1 MDIQTIVSAFELF
14 TGEENGDEYYQL
26 ILLAVSEVES
36 VLLPDADDTDVRL
49 VFLCAALAFY
59 RLQQI
64 LAARERAAVTYAGK
78 VLKESQNTAYGYA
91 KELLRDYLQI
101 CSDLLKS
108 KNFTFSSFAA
118 GEELIS
124 C

>member
-14 TGEENGDEYYQL
+14 TGEENGDDYYQL
-26 ILLAVSEVES
+26 ILLAVSEVGRI
-36 VLLPDADDTDVRL
+36 LLPDADTADIRL

-64 LAARERAAVTYAGK
+64 LAARERAAFTYAGK
-78 VLKESQNTAYGYA
+78 VLKESQNTACEYA

-101 CSDLLKS
+101 AGDLVTA
-108 KNFTFSSFAA
+108 KNFIFTGFSS

>member
-1 MDIQTIVSAFELF
+1 MDIDEAKKVFELF
-14 TGEENGDEYYQL
+14 TGEENGEEYFM
-26 ILLAVSEVES
+26 ILSLAVYETETM
-36 VLLPDADDTDVRL
+36 LRPEADPTDVRL
-49 VFLCAALAFY
+49 NYLAAAIAYY
-59 RLQQI
+59 RVQQI

>member
-14 TGEENGDEYYQL
+14 TGEENGDDYYQL
-26 ILLAVSEVES
+26 ILLAADEVER
-36 VLLPDADDTDVRL
+36 LMLPDADKTELRVS
-49 VFLCAALAFY
+49 FLCGALAFY

-78 VLKESQNTAYGYA
+78 MLKESQNTAYSFA
-91 KELLRDYLQI
+91 KELLRDYVQI
-101 CSDLLKS
+101 CSDLLKAQ
-108 KNFTFSSFAA
+108 NFTFSSFAG

>member
-1 MDIQTIVSAFELF
+1 MDIQTIVTAFELF
-14 TGEENGDEYYQL
+14 TGEENGDDYYQL
-26 ILLAVSEVES
+26 ILLAVSEVQRI
-36 VLLPDADDTDVRL
+36 LLPDADTTEVRL
-49 VFLCAALAFY
+49 SFLCAALAFY

-64 LAARERAAVTYAGK
+64 LAARERAAFTYAGK
-78 VLKESQNTAYGYA
+78 VLKESQNTAYEYA

-101 CSDLLKS
+101 AADLISS
-108 KNFTFSSFAA
+108 KKFIFSSFAG

>member
-14 TGEENGDEYYQL
+14 TGEENGDDYYQL
-26 ILLAVSEVES
+26 ILLAVSEVGRI
-36 VLLPDADDTDVRL
+36 LLPDADTTDIRL

-64 LAARERAAVTYAGK
+64 LAARERAAFTYAGK
-78 VLKESQNTAYGYA
+78 VLKESQNTAYEYA

-101 CSDLLKS
+101 ADDLVS
-108 KNFTFSSFAA
+108 SRNFIFSSFAG

>member
-1 MDIQTIVSAFELF
+1 MDLQTIASDFELF
-14 TGEENGDEYYQL
+14 TGEGNSEQYAQL
-26 ILLAVSEVES
+26 ILLAVSEVGRL
-36 VLLPDADDTDVRL
+36 LLPDADTTDVRL
-49 VFLCAALAFY
+49 SFLCAALAFY

-78 VLKESQNTAYGYA
+78 VLKESQNTAYEYA
-91 KELLRDYLQI
+91 KELLRDYIQI
-101 CSDLLKS
+101 CSDLISS
-108 KNFTFSSFAA
+108 KNFTFSSFAG

>member
-49 VFLCAALAFY
+49 TFLCAALAFY

-64 LAARERAAVTYAGK
+64 LDARERAAVTYAGK

>member
-1 MDIQTIVSAFELF
+1 MDIQTILRVFELF
-14 TGEENGDEYYQL
+14 TGEENSDDYYQL
-26 ILLAVSEVES
+26 VVFAVSEVES
-36 VLLPDADDTDVRL
+36 LLLPDADNTDIRL
-49 VFLCAALAFY
+49 NFLCGALAFY

-64 LAARERAAVTYAGK
+64 LAARERAAVTYGGK
-78 VLKESQNTAYGYA
+78 VLKESQNTAYEYA

-101 CSDLLKS
+101 CRDLLKA
-108 KNFTFSSFAA
+108 KNFTFSSFSS